1 MELLV
6 IAKLFPIVLAVVE
19 VTKRFFSDKA
29 RNYVNP
35 VIAVVTGLVGAYT
48 VGGQTEVMDALM
60 TGLLSA
66 AAAIGTYKIP
76 KVIGAEIGIK

>member
-1 MELLV
+1 MEIMAIV
-6 IAKLFPIVLAVVE
+6 NLFPVVLTVVE

-29 RNYVNP
+29 RDYANP
-35 VIAVVTGLVGAYT
+35 IIAVVTGLVGAYT

-76 KVIGAEIGIK
+76 KVIGAEIGIQ